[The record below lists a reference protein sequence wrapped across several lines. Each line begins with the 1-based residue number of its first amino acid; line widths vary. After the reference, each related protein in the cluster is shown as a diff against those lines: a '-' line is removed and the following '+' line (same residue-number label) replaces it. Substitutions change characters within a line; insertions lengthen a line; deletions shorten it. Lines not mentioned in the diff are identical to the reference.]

1 MPPAAPQPP
10 AAPGPPPP
18 LPPMGTPPA
27 AAPAP
32 YAPQYAP
39 PGQVPP
45 VGGAPHAP
53 PAAAP
58 KKSRAWLWVIVVA
71 VLLLCCAGVAAVLL
85 GGAAIFSG
93 GSSQAATV
101 AKADA
106 DYKLAADALTTLS
119 TEASGLSAGDAAAM
133 AAFKT
138 KTDASLKTARGQLE
152 SARATIGTLSASEAR
167 TAYEQ
172 GIDETIK
179 GLDAL
184 QALVEEAG
192 GKTEFGTLAVEA
204 SKLYSEG
211 SRKMNDAVGL
221 MNKNLY
227 SRAGVEAGRAKAIF
241 KQAREKFVK
250 ADAMEPTA
258 DLEKVIVY
266 IDLQLD
272 KVGYVIQM
280 ANYGVKGE
288 TSAYNKAVPKFNAIN
303 TKISKSPEPTALND
317 PNWGTNRIT
326 ELAKQ
331 VDDSMTKAA
340 ELLDK
345 AHKLLSGSGG

>member
-1 MPPAAPQPP
+1 MPPAPPAAPPPYSPPPAAPQQP

-18 LPPMGTPPA
+18 PPPAGTPPA

-32 YAPQYAP
+32 Y
-39 PGQVPP
+39 
-45 VGGAPHAP
+45 AP

-58 KKSRAWLWVIVVA
+58 KKSRAWLWVIVVV
-71 VLLLCCAGVAAVLL
+71 VLLLCCAGVAAALI

-93 GSSQAATV
+93 GSSQSATM
-101 AKADA
+101 AKADV
-106 DYKLAADALTTLS
+106 DYKLAAETLTALS
-119 TEASGLSAGDAAAM
+119 TEAAALSRGDAAAM

-152 SARATIGTLSASEAR
+152 SARATIGTLPASEAR
-167 TAYEQ
+167 AAYEQ
-172 GIDETIK
+172 GIDETLK

-184 QALVEEAG
+184 QALVDETG
-192 GKTEFGTLAVEA
+192 GKSEFGALALDA
-204 SKLYSEG
+204 SKLYLEG
-211 SRKMNDAVGL
+211 SRKMNAAVGL

-241 KQAREKFVK
+241 KQAREKFVE

-272 KVGYVIQM
+272 KVDYVIQM
-280 ANYGVKGE
+280 ANHGVKGE

-303 TKISKSPEPTALND
+303 AKIAKSPEPTALND
-317 PNWGTNRIT
+317 PNWGTSRIT
-326 ELAKQ
+326 ELATQ
-331 VDDSMTKAA
+331 VNDSMTKAA

-345 AHKLLSGSGG
+345 AHKLVSGSGG

>member
-1 MPPAAPQPP
+1 
-10 AAPGPPPP
+10 
-18 LPPMGTPPA
+18 MGTPPA

-32 YAPQYAP
+32 YAP
-39 PGQVPP
+39 
-45 VGGAPHAP
+45 
-53 PAAAP
+53 PAAAR
-58 KKSRAWLWVIVVA
+58 KKSRAWLWVIVVV
-71 VLLLCCAGVAAVLL
+71 VLLLCCAGVAAALI

-93 GSSQAATV
+93 GSSQSATTTTTM
-101 AKADA
+101 AKADV
-106 DYKLAADALTTLS
+106 DYNLAAETLT
-119 TEASGLSAGDAAAM
+119 ALSAEATGLAGSDAAAM

-152 SARATIGTLSASEAR
+152 SARRTIGTLPASEAR
-167 TAYEQ
+167 AAYEQ
-172 GIDETIK
+172 GIDETMK

-184 QALVEEAG
+184 QALVAEAG
-192 GKTEFGTLAVEA
+192 GKSEFGTLAVDA
-204 SKLYSEG
+204 SKLYLEG
-211 SRKMNDAVGL
+211 SRKMNAAVGL

-250 ADAMEPTA
+250 ADAMEPAA
-258 DLEKVIVY
+258 DLEKVMVY

-303 TKISKSPEPTALND
+303 AKIAKSPEPTALND
-317 PNWGTNRIT
+317 PNWGTGRIS
-326 ELAKQ
+326 ELATQ
-331 VDDSMTKAA
+331 VTDSLTKAA

-345 AHKLLSGSGG
+345 AHKLVSGSGG